1 MQGRGEGKCKHFFL
15 FFLECVKAYMTISP
29 MQAVIERVNILAKQG
44 NHKSKTCNRFTHT
57 HTHKKNKQKEESI
70 SIK

>member
-1 MQGRGEGKCKHFFL
+1 MQTFFL
-15 FFLECVKAYMTISP
+15 FFLECVKAYMTISI

-57 HTHKKNKQKEESI
+57 
-70 SIK
+70 

>member
-1 MQGRGEGKCKHFFL
+1 MQGRGEGKCKYFFL
-15 FFLECVKAYMTISP
+15 FFLGCVKAYMTISL
-29 MQAVIERVNILAKQG
+29 MQAAIGRVNILAKQG

-57 HTHKKNKQKEESI
+57 QKNKQTEENI